1 MNKWMKLCFL
11 ILGGGTIF
19 KLSSMKDVFYVPMQ
33 ADWGLTN
40 TQIGFGFTV
49 YAAVQTIGL
58 FSSLYIADRFS
69 KKILLPA
76 GLIGVG
82 LCGAYLTTLPPF
94 SGYLIAFGAMAF
106 FGEVV
111 YWPVLLKAVR
121 LLGNRDEQG
130 RMFGFLEAGRGVVD
144 VLIASGALFV
154 FVQFGEGKAGMQA
167 GLVYYTLITIIVGII
182 TYFIVDADDRTI
194 PQDDEDVNK
203 QIFKGIKNVVKS
215 PNLWLASFC
224 IFFVYSAYCGLTYF
238 IPFLKDIYA
247 LPVALVGAYG
257 IINQYGLKMVGGPV
271 GGYLADKISHSPVI
285 YLKWT
290 FLISAVA
297 MLLFIQLPHDSMNVY
312 LGMTATLGFGAI
324 IFSQRAIFFAPM
336 DEIGTPREFAGSAM
350 AFGCIIGYMP
360 SMFAYTLYGSLLDN
374 FSGIQGGFAPIFPD
388 TCHHLTHYW
397 PAAVDIP
404 VASDNPVHY
413 ADAIRYNA
421 RTPLQGS
428 LLPLTRL
435 VWA

>member
-1 MNKWMKLCFL
+1 MNKWMRLCFL

-194 PQDDEDVNK
+194 PQNDEDVNK

-271 GGYLADKISHSPVI
+271 GGYLADKISHSPAI

-374 FSGIQGGFAPIFPD
+374 FSGIQGYNYVFS
-388 TCHHLTHYW
+388 
-397 PAAVDIP
+397 VM
-404 VASDNPVHY
+404 VAF
-413 ADAIRYNA
+413 
-421 RTPLQGS
+421 S
-428 LLPLTRL
+428 LLGFICATLLTRRMKMRNE
-435 VWA
+435 

>member
-1 MNKWMKLCFL
+1 MNKWIKLCFL

-49 YAAVQTIGL
+49 YAIVQTVGL

-69 KKILLPA
+69 KKILLPV

-82 LCGAYLTTLPPF
+82 LCGAYLTTLPSF

-121 LLGNRDEQG
+121 LLGTRDEQG

-154 FVQFGEGKAGMQA
+154 FVHFGEGKTGMQA
-167 GLVYYTLITIIVGII
+167 GLVYYTLVTILVGII
-182 TYFIVDADDRTI
+182 TYFIVDSDDRSSSR
-194 PQDDEDVNK
+194 DVEDVNK
-203 QIFKGIKNVVKS
+203 QVFTGIKNVIKS

-224 IFFVYSAYCGLTYF
+224 IFFVYSVYCGLTYF

-271 GGYLADKISHSPVI
+271 GGFLADKIAHSPVI

-290 FLISAVA
+290 FLISAIA

-312 LGMTATLGFGAI
+312 LGMAATLGFGAI

-374 FSGIQGGFAPIFPD
+374 FSGIQGYNYVFS
-388 TCHHLTHYW
+388 
-397 PAAVDIP
+397 VM
-404 VASDNPVHY
+404 VAF
-413 ADAIRYNA
+413 
-421 RTPLQGS
+421 S
-428 LLPLTRL
+428 LLGFVCATLLTRRMRIKK
-435 VWA
+435 

>member
-1 MNKWMKLCFL
+1 MKLCFL

-194 PQDDEDVNK
+194 PQNDEDVNK

-271 GGYLADKISHSPVI
+271 GGYLADKISHSPAI

-374 FSGIQGGFAPIFPD
+374 FSGIQGYNYVFS
-388 TCHHLTHYW
+388 
-397 PAAVDIP
+397 VM
-404 VASDNPVHY
+404 VAF
-413 ADAIRYNA
+413 
-421 RTPLQGS
+421 S
-428 LLPLTRL
+428 LLGFICATLLSRRMKMRNE
-435 VWA
+435 

>member
-40 TQIGFGFTV
+40 TQSGFGFTV

-111 YWPVLLKAVR
+111 YWPVLLKTVR

-194 PQDDEDVNK
+194 PQNDEDVNK

-271 GGYLADKISHSPVI
+271 GGYLADKISHSPAI

-374 FSGIQGGFAPIFPD
+374 FSGIQGYNYVFS
-388 TCHHLTHYW
+388 
-397 PAAVDIP
+397 VM
-404 VASDNPVHY
+404 VAF
-413 ADAIRYNA
+413 
-421 RTPLQGS
+421 S
-428 LLPLTRL
+428 LLGFICATLLTRRMKMRNE
-435 VWA
+435 

>member
-1 MNKWMKLCFL
+1 MNKWEKLCFL

-33 ADWGLTN
+33 QDWGLSN
-40 TQIGFGFTV
+40 TQIGFGFTI
-49 YAAVQTIGL
+49 YAIIQTIGL

-82 LCGAYLTTLPPF
+82 LCGAYLSTLPPF
-94 SGYLIAFGAMAF
+94 TGYLIAFGAMAF

-111 YWPVLLKAVR
+111 YWPVLLKSVR
-121 LLGNRDEQG
+121 LLGNKEEQG

-144 VLIASGALFV
+144 VLVASGALYIFV
-154 FVQFGEGKAGMQA
+154 LFGEGKTGMQA
-167 GLVYYTLITIIVGII
+167 GLIYYTLATIIVGII
-182 TYFIVDADDRTI
+182 TYFIVDNDDKKETSSASEANR
-194 PQDDEDVNK
+194 QVLE
-203 QIFKGIKNVVKS
+203 GIKNVVKC
-215 PNLWLASFC
+215 PNLWLASMS

-247 LPVALVGAYG
+247 LPIALIGAYG
-257 IINQYGLKMVGGPV
+257 IINQYALKMIGGPL
-271 GGYLADKISHSPVI
+271 GGFLADKVAKSPTI

-290 FLISAVA
+290 FLLSAIA
-297 MLLFIQLPHDSMNVY
+297 MAIFIMLPHDSMNVY

-336 DEIGTPREFAGSAM
+336 DEIGTPRQYAGSAM

-360 SMFAYTLYGSLLDN
+360 SMFAYALYGSLLDN
-374 FSGIQGGFAPIFPD
+374 FEGIQG
-388 TCHHLTHYW
+388 
-397 PAAVDIP
+397 
-404 VASDNPVHY
+404 
-413 ADAIRYNA
+413 YNYVFSIMV
-421 RTPLQGS
+421 TFS
-428 LLPLTRL
+428 LLGFICATILAKRIKMINNTL
-435 VWA
+435 NIA

>member
-1 MNKWMKLCFL
+1 CFL

-374 FSGIQGGFAPIFPD
+374 FSGIQGYNYVFS
-388 TCHHLTHYW
+388 
-397 PAAVDIP
+397 VM
-404 VASDNPVHY
+404 VAF
-413 ADAIRYNA
+413 
-421 RTPLQGS
+421 S
-428 LLPLTRL
+428 LLGFICATLLTRRMKL
-435 VWA
+435 RNE

>member
-1 MNKWMKLCFL
+1 MNKWGKLCFL

-33 ADWGLTN
+33 QDWGLSN
-40 TQIGFGFTV
+40 TQIGFGFTI
-49 YAAVQTIGL
+49 YAIIQTIGL

-82 LCGAYLTTLPPF
+82 LCGAYLSTLPPF
-94 SGYLIAFGAMAF
+94 TGYLIAFGAMAF

-111 YWPVLLKAVR
+111 YWPVLLKSVR
-121 LLGNRDEQG
+121 LLGNKEEQG

-144 VLIASGALFV
+144 VLVASGALYIFV
-154 FVQFGEGKAGMQA
+154 LFGEGKAGMQA
-167 GLVYYTLITIIVGII
+167 GLIYYTLATIIVGII
-182 TYFIVDADDRTI
+182 TYFIVDNDDKKETSSASEANR
-194 PQDDEDVNK
+194 QVLE
-203 QIFKGIKNVVKS
+203 GIKNVVKC
-215 PNLWLASFC
+215 PNLWLASMS

-247 LPVALVGAYG
+247 LPIALIGAYG
-257 IINQYGLKMVGGPV
+257 IINQYALKMIGGPL
-271 GGYLADKISHSPVI
+271 GGFLADKVAKSPTI

-290 FLISAVA
+290 FLLSAIA
-297 MLLFIQLPHDSMNVY
+297 MAIFIMLPHDSMNVY

-336 DEIGTPREFAGSAM
+336 DEIGTPRQYAGSAM

-360 SMFAYTLYGSLLDN
+360 SMFAYALYGSLLDN
-374 FSGIQGGFAPIFPD
+374 FESIQG
-388 TCHHLTHYW
+388 
-397 PAAVDIP
+397 
-404 VASDNPVHY
+404 
-413 ADAIRYNA
+413 YNYVFSIMV
-421 RTPLQGS
+421 TFS
-428 LLPLTRL
+428 LLGFICATILAKRIKMINNTL
-435 VWA
+435 NIA

>member
-1 MNKWMKLCFL
+1 
-11 ILGGGTIF
+11 
-19 KLSSMKDVFYVPMQ
+19 MKDVFYVPMQ

-49 YAAVQTIGL
+49 YAIVQTVGL

-69 KKILLPA
+69 KKILLPV

-82 LCGAYLTTLPPF
+82 LCGAYLTTLPSF

-121 LLGNRDEQG
+121 LLGTRDEQG

-154 FVQFGEGKAGMQA
+154 FVHFGEGKTGMQA
-167 GLVYYTLITIIVGII
+167 GLVYYTLVTILVGII
-182 TYFIVDADDRTI
+182 TYFIVDSDDRSSSR
-194 PQDDEDVNK
+194 DVEDVNK
-203 QIFKGIKNVVKS
+203 QVFTGIKNVIKS

-271 GGYLADKISHSPVI
+271 GGFLADKIAHSPVI

-290 FLISAVA
+290 FLISAIA

-312 LGMTATLGFGAI
+312 LGMAATLGFGAI

-374 FSGIQGGFAPIFPD
+374 FSGIQGYNYVFS
-388 TCHHLTHYW
+388 
-397 PAAVDIP
+397 VM
-404 VASDNPVHY
+404 VAF
-413 ADAIRYNA
+413 
-421 RTPLQGS
+421 S
-428 LLPLTRL
+428 LLGFVCATLLTRRMRIKK
-435 VWA
+435 

>member
-1 MNKWMKLCFL
+1 MNKWIKLCFL

-33 ADWGLTN
+33 DDWGLTN

-374 FSGIQGGFAPIFPD
+374 FSSIQGYNYVFS
-388 TCHHLTHYW
+388 
-397 PAAVDIP
+397 VM
-404 VASDNPVHY
+404 VAF
-413 ADAIRYNA
+413 
-421 RTPLQGS
+421 S
-428 LLPLTRL
+428 LLGFICATLLTRRMKL
-435 VWA
+435 RNE

>member
-1 MNKWMKLCFL
+1 MKLCFL

-40 TQIGFGFTV
+40 TQIGFGFTI

-194 PQDDEDVNK
+194 PQNDEDVNK

-374 FSGIQGGFAPIFPD
+374 FSGIQGYNYVFS
-388 TCHHLTHYW
+388 
-397 PAAVDIP
+397 VM
-404 VASDNPVHY
+404 VAF
-413 ADAIRYNA
+413 
-421 RTPLQGS
+421 S
-428 LLPLTRL
+428 LLGFICATLLTRRMKMRNE
-435 VWA
+435 

>member
-1 MNKWMKLCFL
+1 MNKWGKLCFL

-33 ADWGLTN
+33 QDWGLSN
-40 TQIGFGFTV
+40 TQIGFGFTI
-49 YAAVQTIGL
+49 YAIIQTIGL

-82 LCGAYLTTLPPF
+82 LCGAYLSTLPPF
-94 SGYLIAFGAMAF
+94 TGYLIAFGAMAF

-111 YWPVLLKAVR
+111 YWPVLLKSVR
-121 LLGNRDEQG
+121 LLGNKEEQG

-144 VLIASGALFV
+144 VLVASGALYIFV
-154 FVQFGEGKAGMQA
+154 LFGEGKAGMQA
-167 GLVYYTLITIIVGII
+167 GLIYYTLATIIVGII
-182 TYFIVDADDRTI
+182 TYFIVDNDDKKETSSASEANR
-194 PQDDEDVNK
+194 QVLE
-203 QIFKGIKNVVKS
+203 GIKNVVKC
-215 PNLWLASFC
+215 PNLWLASMS

-247 LPVALVGAYG
+247 LPIALIGAYG
-257 IINQYGLKMVGGPV
+257 IINQYALKMIGGPL
-271 GGYLADKISHSPVI
+271 GGFLADKVAKSPTI

-290 FLISAVA
+290 FLLSAIA
-297 MLLFIQLPHDSMNVY
+297 MAIFIMLPHDSMNVY

-336 DEIGTPREFAGSAM
+336 DEIGTPRQYAGSAM

-360 SMFAYTLYGSLLDN
+360 SMFAYALYGSLLDN
-374 FSGIQGGFAPIFPD
+374 FEGIQG
-388 TCHHLTHYW
+388 
-397 PAAVDIP
+397 
-404 VASDNPVHY
+404 
-413 ADAIRYNA
+413 YNYVFSIMV
-421 RTPLQGS
+421 TFS
-428 LLPLTRL
+428 LLGFICATILAKRIKMINN
-435 VWA
+435 

>member
-1 MNKWMKLCFL
+1 MNKWIKLCFL

-49 YAAVQTIGL
+49 YAIVQTVGL

-69 KKILLPA
+69 KKILLPV

-82 LCGAYLTTLPPF
+82 LCGAYLTTLPSF

-121 LLGNRDEQG
+121 LLGTRDEQG

-154 FVQFGEGKAGMQA
+154 FVHFGEGKTGMQA
-167 GLVYYTLITIIVGII
+167 GLVYYTLVTILVGII
-182 TYFIVDADDRTI
+182 TYFIVDSDDRSSSR
-194 PQDDEDVNK
+194 DVEDVNK
-203 QIFKGIKNVVKS
+203 QVFTGIKNVIKS

-271 GGYLADKISHSPVI
+271 GGFLADKIAHSPVI

-290 FLISAVA
+290 FLISAIA

-312 LGMTATLGFGAI
+312 LGMAATLGFGAI

-374 FSGIQGGFAPIFPD
+374 FSGIQGYNYVFS
-388 TCHHLTHYW
+388 
-397 PAAVDIP
+397 VM
-404 VASDNPVHY
+404 VAF
-413 ADAIRYNA
+413 
-421 RTPLQGS
+421 S
-428 LLPLTRL
+428 LLGFVCATLLT
-435 VWA
+435 

>member
-1 MNKWMKLCFL
+1 MNKWGKLCFL

-33 ADWGLTN
+33 QDWGLSN
-40 TQIGFGFTV
+40 TQIGFGFTI
-49 YAAVQTIGL
+49 YAIIQTIGL

-82 LCGAYLTTLPPF
+82 LCGAYLSTLPPF
-94 SGYLIAFGAMAF
+94 TGYLIAFGAMAF

-111 YWPVLLKAVR
+111 YWPVLLKSVR
-121 LLGNRDEQG
+121 LLGNKEEQG

-144 VLIASGALFV
+144 VLVASGALYIFV
-154 FVQFGEGKAGMQA
+154 LFGEGKAGMQA
-167 GLVYYTLITIIVGII
+167 GLIYYTLATIIVGII
-182 TYFIVDADDRTI
+182 TYFIVDNDDKKETSSASEANR
-194 PQDDEDVNK
+194 QVLE
-203 QIFKGIKNVVKS
+203 GIKNVVKC
-215 PNLWLASFC
+215 PNLWLASMS

-247 LPVALVGAYG
+247 LPIALIGAYG
-257 IINQYGLKMVGGPV
+257 IINQYALKMIGGPL
-271 GGYLADKISHSPVI
+271 GGFLADKVAKSPTI

-290 FLISAVA
+290 FLLSAIA
-297 MLLFIQLPHDSMNVY
+297 MAIFIMLPHDSMNVY

-336 DEIGTPREFAGSAM
+336 DEIGTPRQYAGSAM

-360 SMFAYTLYGSLLDN
+360 SMFAYALYGSLLDN
-374 FSGIQGGFAPIFPD
+374 FEDIQG
-388 TCHHLTHYW
+388 
-397 PAAVDIP
+397 
-404 VASDNPVHY
+404 
-413 ADAIRYNA
+413 YNYVFSIMV
-421 RTPLQGS
+421 TFS
-428 LLPLTRL
+428 LLGFICATILAKRIKMINNTL
-435 VWA
+435 DIA

>member
-182 TYFIVDADDRTI
+182 TYFIVDADDRII

-374 FSGIQGGFAPIFPD
+374 FSGIQGYNYVFS
-388 TCHHLTHYW
+388 
-397 PAAVDIP
+397 VM
-404 VASDNPVHY
+404 VAF
-413 ADAIRYNA
+413 
-421 RTPLQGS
+421 S
-428 LLPLTRL
+428 LLGFICATLLTRRMKL
-435 VWA
+435 RNE

>member
-1 MNKWMKLCFL
+1 
-11 ILGGGTIF
+11 
-19 KLSSMKDVFYVPMQ
+19 VPMQ

-49 YAAVQTIGL
+49 YAIVQTVGL

-69 KKILLPA
+69 KKILLPV

-82 LCGAYLTTLPPF
+82 LCGAYLTTLPSF

-121 LLGNRDEQG
+121 LLGTRDEQG

-154 FVQFGEGKAGMQA
+154 FVHFGEGKTGMQA
-167 GLVYYTLITIIVGII
+167 GLVYYTLVTILVGII
-182 TYFIVDADDRTI
+182 TYFIVDSDDRSSSR
-194 PQDDEDVNK
+194 DVEDVNK
-203 QIFKGIKNVVKS
+203 QVFTGIKNVIKS

-271 GGYLADKISHSPVI
+271 GGFLADKIAHSPVI

-290 FLISAVA
+290 FLISAIA

-312 LGMTATLGFGAI
+312 LGMAATLGFGAI

-374 FSGIQGGFAPIFPD
+374 FSGIQGYNYVFS
-388 TCHHLTHYW
+388 
-397 PAAVDIP
+397 VM
-404 VASDNPVHY
+404 VAF
-413 ADAIRYNA
+413 
-421 RTPLQGS
+421 S
-428 LLPLTRL
+428 LLGFVCATLLTRRMRIKK
-435 VWA
+435 

>member
-1 MNKWMKLCFL
+1 MNKWVKLCFL

-144 VLIASGALFV
+144 VLIASGALLV

-374 FSGIQGGFAPIFPD
+374 FSGIQGYNYVFS
-388 TCHHLTHYW
+388 
-397 PAAVDIP
+397 VM
-404 VASDNPVHY
+404 VAF
-413 ADAIRYNA
+413 
-421 RTPLQGS
+421 S
-428 LLPLTRL
+428 LLGFICATLLTRRMKL
-435 VWA
+435 RNE

>member
-1 MNKWMKLCFL
+1 MNKWGKLCFL

-33 ADWGLTN
+33 QDWGLSN
-40 TQIGFGFTV
+40 TQIGFGFTI
-49 YAAVQTIGL
+49 YAIIQTIEL

-82 LCGAYLTTLPPF
+82 LCGAYLSTLPPF
-94 SGYLIAFGAMAF
+94 TGYLIAFGAMAF

-111 YWPVLLKAVR
+111 YWPVLLKSVR
-121 LLGNRDEQG
+121 LLGNKEEQG

-144 VLIASGALFV
+144 VLVASGALYIFV
-154 FVQFGEGKAGMQA
+154 LFGEGKTGMQA
-167 GLVYYTLITIIVGII
+167 GLIYYTLATIIVGII
-182 TYFIVDADDRTI
+182 TYFIVDNDDKKETSSASEANR
-194 PQDDEDVNK
+194 QVLE
-203 QIFKGIKNVVKS
+203 GIKNVVKC
-215 PNLWLASFC
+215 PNLWLASMS

-247 LPVALVGAYG
+247 LPIALIGAYG
-257 IINQYGLKMVGGPV
+257 IINQYALKMIGGPL
-271 GGYLADKISHSPVI
+271 GGFLADKVAKSPTI

-290 FLISAVA
+290 FLLSAIA
-297 MLLFIQLPHDSMNVY
+297 MAIFIMLPHDSMNVY

-336 DEIGTPREFAGSAM
+336 DEIGTPRQYAGSAM

-360 SMFAYTLYGSLLDN
+360 SMFAYALYGSLLDN
-374 FSGIQGGFAPIFPD
+374 FEGIQG
-388 TCHHLTHYW
+388 
-397 PAAVDIP
+397 
-404 VASDNPVHY
+404 
-413 ADAIRYNA
+413 YNYVFSIMV
-421 RTPLQGS
+421 TFS
-428 LLPLTRL
+428 LLGFICATILAKRIKMINNTL
-435 VWA
+435 NIA

>member
-1 MNKWMKLCFL
+1 MKLCFL

-194 PQDDEDVNK
+194 PQNDEDVNK

-271 GGYLADKISHSPVI
+271 GGYLADKISHSPAI

-374 FSGIQGGFAPIFPD
+374 FSGIQGYNYVFS
-388 TCHHLTHYW
+388 
-397 PAAVDIP
+397 VM
-404 VASDNPVHY
+404 VAF
-413 ADAIRYNA
+413 
-421 RTPLQGS
+421 S
-428 LLPLTRL
+428 LLGFICATLLTRRMKMRNE
-435 VWA
+435 

>member
-1 MNKWMKLCFL
+1 MNKWIKLCFL

-49 YAAVQTIGL
+49 YAIVQTVGL

-69 KKILLPA
+69 KKLLLPV

-82 LCGAYLTTLPPF
+82 LCGAYLTTLPSF

-121 LLGNRDEQG
+121 LLGTRDEQG

-154 FVQFGEGKAGMQA
+154 FVHFGEGKTGMQA
-167 GLVYYTLITIIVGII
+167 GLVYYTLVTILVGII
-182 TYFIVDADDRTI
+182 TYFIVDSDDRSSSR
-194 PQDDEDVNK
+194 DVEDVNK
-203 QIFKGIKNVVKS
+203 QVFTGIKNVIKS

-271 GGYLADKISHSPVI
+271 GGFLADKIAHSPVI

-290 FLISAVA
+290 FLISAIA

-312 LGMTATLGFGAI
+312 LGMAATLGFGAI

-374 FSGIQGGFAPIFPD
+374 FSGIQGYNYVFS
-388 TCHHLTHYW
+388 
-397 PAAVDIP
+397 VM
-404 VASDNPVHY
+404 VAF
-413 ADAIRYNA
+413 
-421 RTPLQGS
+421 S
-428 LLPLTRL
+428 LLGFVCATLLTRRMRIKK
-435 VWA
+435 

>member
-374 FSGIQGGFAPIFPD
+374 FSGIQGYNYVFS
-388 TCHHLTHYW
+388 
-397 PAAVDIP
+397 VM
-404 VASDNPVHY
+404 VAFS
-413 ADAIRYNA
+413 
-421 RTPLQGS
+421 LQGFICAT
-428 LLPLTRL
+428 LLTRRMKL
-435 VWA
+435 RNE

>member
-374 FSGIQGGFAPIFPD
+374 FSGIQGYNYVFS
-388 TCHHLTHYW
+388 
-397 PAAVDIP
+397 VM
-404 VASDNPVHY
+404 VAF
-413 ADAIRYNA
+413 
-421 RTPLQGS
+421 S
-428 LLPLTRL
+428 LLGFICAALLTRRMKL
-435 VWA
+435 RNE

>member
-1 MNKWMKLCFL
+1 MNKWGKLCFL

-33 ADWGLTN
+33 QDWGLSN
-40 TQIGFGFTV
+40 TQIGFGFTI
-49 YAAVQTIGL
+49 YAIIQTIGL

-82 LCGAYLTTLPPF
+82 LCGAYLSTLPPF
-94 SGYLIAFGAMAF
+94 TGYLIAFGAMAF

-111 YWPVLLKAVR
+111 YWPVLLKSVR
-121 LLGNRDEQG
+121 LLGNKEEQG

-144 VLIASGALFV
+144 VLVASGALYIFV
-154 FVQFGEGKAGMQA
+154 LFGEGKAGMQA
-167 GLVYYTLITIIVGII
+167 GLIYYTLATIIVGII
-182 TYFIVDADDRTI
+182 TYFIVDNDDKKETSSASEANR
-194 PQDDEDVNK
+194 QVLE
-203 QIFKGIKNVVKS
+203 GIKNVVKC
-215 PNLWLASFC
+215 PNLWLASMS

-247 LPVALVGAYG
+247 LPIALIGAYG
-257 IINQYGLKMVGGPV
+257 IINQYALKMIGGPL
-271 GGYLADKISHSPVI
+271 GGFLADKVAKSPTI

-290 FLISAVA
+290 FLLSAIA
-297 MLLFIQLPHDSMNVY
+297 MAIFIMLPHDSMNVY

-336 DEIGTPREFAGSAM
+336 DEIGTPRQYAGSAM

-360 SMFAYTLYGSLLDN
+360 SMFAYALYGSLLDN
-374 FSGIQGGFAPIFPD
+374 FEGIQG
-388 TCHHLTHYW
+388 
-397 PAAVDIP
+397 
-404 VASDNPVHY
+404 
-413 ADAIRYNA
+413 YNYVFSIMV
-421 RTPLQGS
+421 TFS
-428 LLPLTRL
+428 LLGFICATILAKR
-435 VWA
+435 

>member
-1 MNKWMKLCFL
+1 MKLCFL

-194 PQDDEDVNK
+194 PQNDEDVNK

-374 FSGIQGGFAPIFPD
+374 FSGIQGYNYVFS
-388 TCHHLTHYW
+388 
-397 PAAVDIP
+397 VM
-404 VASDNPVHY
+404 VAF
-413 ADAIRYNA
+413 
-421 RTPLQGS
+421 S
-428 LLPLTRL
+428 LLGFICATLLTRRMKL
-435 VWA
+435 RNE

>member
-194 PQDDEDVNK
+194 PQNDEDVNK

-271 GGYLADKISHSPVI
+271 GGYLADKISHSPAI

-374 FSGIQGGFAPIFPD
+374 FSGIQGYNYVFS
-388 TCHHLTHYW
+388 
-397 PAAVDIP
+397 VM
-404 VASDNPVHY
+404 VAF
-413 ADAIRYNA
+413 
-421 RTPLQGS
+421 S
-428 LLPLTRL
+428 LLGFICATLLTRRMKMRNE
-435 VWA
+435 

>member
-40 TQIGFGFTV
+40 TQIGFGFTI

-194 PQDDEDVNK
+194 PQNDEDVNK

-336 DEIGTPREFAGSAM
+336 DEIGTSREFAGSAM

-374 FSGIQGGFAPIFPD
+374 FSGIQGYNYVFS
-388 TCHHLTHYW
+388 
-397 PAAVDIP
+397 VM
-404 VASDNPVHY
+404 VAF
-413 ADAIRYNA
+413 
-421 RTPLQGS
+421 S
-428 LLPLTRL
+428 LLGFICATLLTRRMKMRNE
-435 VWA
+435 